1 MPPSFYRNGF
11 IYLTGKL
18 NQTLIPA
25 NYLLNGEFRTPVD
38 AGAKSARVATPL
50 PSIGG

>member
-1 MPPSFYRNGF
+1 MPAPFYRNGF

-18 NQTLIPA
+18 NQTLNPA
-25 NYLLNGEFRTPVD
+25 NYLLNGEFRTPV
-38 AGAKSARVATPL
+38 AGAKSARVATTL